1 MLENFENGLNVA
13 VFGSH
18 GGIGEA
24 FVNHLAKEDKVSKI
38 YSFSRSETS
47 FNDDKIIESH
57 IDIEDE
63 NSIEGASEK
72 INPED
77 RLDII
82 IIATGLLHNE
92 EMQPEKSLRDLNKDN
107 FLRSYAVNAIGPALI
122 AKHFIP
128 LLNKDRKSVFT
139 AISAR
144 VSSISDN
151 YLGGWYSYRASK
163 TALNQIIKTISI
175 EVARRNKQACIF
187 GLHPG
192 TVDTKLSEPFKTNVA
207 EGKLF
212 TPEFSAESLLKV
224 VDERTTKDNGK
235 LFAWNGEEVP
245 Y

>member
-1 MLENFENGLNVA
+1 MLNSFENSLKVV

-24 FVNHLAKEDKVSKI
+24 LVNHLTSQDKVSKI
-38 YSFSRSETS
+38 YSYSRSNTS
-47 FNDDKIIESH
+47 FNNKKIIENH

-63 NSIEGASEK
+63 NSIKEASEK
-72 INPED
+72 VSPED
-77 RLDII
+77 KIDII
-82 IIATGLLHNE
+82 IIATGLLQNE
-92 EMQPEKSLRDLNKDN
+92 EIQPEKSLRDLSINN
-107 FLRSYAVNAIGPALI
+107 FLKSYSVNAVGPALI
-122 AKHFIP
+122 AKHFVP

-151 YLGGWYSYRASK
+151 YLGGWYAYRASK
-163 TALNQIIKTISI
+163 TALNQIIKTLSI

-192 TVDTKLSEPFKTNVA
+192 TVDTKLSEPFKANVA
-207 EGKLF
+207 EEKLF
-212 TPEFSAESLLKV
+212 TPEYAAECLLKV
-224 VDERTTKDNGK
+224 IDERTPKDNGK
-235 LFAWNGEEVP
+235 LFAWDGEEIP